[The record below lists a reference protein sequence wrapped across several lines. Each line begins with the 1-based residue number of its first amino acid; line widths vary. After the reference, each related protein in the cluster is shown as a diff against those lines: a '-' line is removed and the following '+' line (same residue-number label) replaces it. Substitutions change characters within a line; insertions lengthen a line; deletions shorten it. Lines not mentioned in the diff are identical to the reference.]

1 MKKGRDQE
9 ALLVLSKINH
19 LPKKEMF
26 VETCLQL
33 EELREVTR
41 ADSKN
46 QCRLLLKELF
56 QKRYLTRYVIILITS
71 RSNAA
76 LISFHY
82 VGYS

>member
-19 LPKKEMF
+19 HSKKEMF

-33 EELREVTR
+33 EELKEVTR

-46 QCRLLLKELF
+46 QCGLLLKEFF
-56 QKRYLTRYVIILITS
+56 QKRYLTRYKLF
-71 RSNAA
+71 
-76 LISFHY
+76 IS
-82 VGYS
+82 